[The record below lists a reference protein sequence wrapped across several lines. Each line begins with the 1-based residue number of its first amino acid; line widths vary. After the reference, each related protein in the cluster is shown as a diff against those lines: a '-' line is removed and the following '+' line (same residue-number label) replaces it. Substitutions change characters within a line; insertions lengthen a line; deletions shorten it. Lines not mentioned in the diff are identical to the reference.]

1 MIADA
6 RRRTARCRTGLL
18 GYHRRVRRLTV
29 CLVLAACGAD
39 GAALLDGGSDTVD
52 AASGSCVPRT
62 GWTTAPKLARGK
74 TQETA
79 AVALAGKLYVLGGF
93 DDQAAVLDTVQVFDT
108 RACTWAAGPVLPR
121 AVHHANAAVVGD
133 TIWIVGAME
142 TLSFTP
148 VAHVWSWKPAS
159 ETGWTQHA
167 AMPGPRGSAIT
178 GVIGG
183 VIYLAGG
190 LRGGTAVVDVSSFDP
205 ATGTWDATLPPL
217 PESRDHGCGGA
228 VGGKLYVTGGRR
240 GGIGTTSPVVSEYTP
255 AGGWVTKAP
264 MPTARGGTACGVIAD
279 RIYVVGGEGNP
290 ATSAGVFA
298 QVEAYAPAS
307 DTWVELAPMPV
318 PRHGMGAAVLEGA
331 LWVPGG
337 ATKQGFGADDTVDAF
352 VP

>member
-1 MIADA
+1 MEVWDTIHPM
-6 RRRTARCRTGLL
+6 RRPLL
-18 GYHRRVRRLTV
+18 
-29 CLVLAACGAD
+29 CLLLAACGDD
-39 GAALLDGGSDTVD
+39 GAATLDAGDD
-52 AASGSCVPRT
+52 AADAAPGSCEPRA

-79 AVALAGKLYVLGGF
+79 AVATGGKVYVLGGF
-93 DDQAAVLDTVQVFDT
+93 DDQAAPLDTVQVFDT
-108 RACTWAAGPVLPR
+108 HACAWSAGPTLPR

-133 TIWIVGAME
+133 TIWVVGAME

-148 VAHVWSWKPAS
+148 VGHVWSWKPAT
-159 ETGWTQHA
+159 ETAWTQHA

-178 GVIGG
+178 GVIAGK
-183 VIYLAGG
+183 IYLAGG
-190 LRGGTAVVDVSSFDP
+190 LRGGTAVVDVSAFDP
-205 ATGTWDATLPPL
+205 ATGTWDTTLAPL

-255 AGGWVTKAP
+255 GGGWVAKAP

-290 ATSAGVFA
+290 ATTSGVFP
-298 QVEAYAPAS
+298 QVEAYAPAT
-307 DTWVELAPMPV
+307 DTWMELAPMPV
-318 PRHGMGAAVLEGA
+318 PRHGMGAAVSDGA

-337 ATKQGFGADDTVDAF
+337 AIKQSFGADDTVESF